1 VGASS
6 ASGAARRADAANR
19 PSAANHSGETHAC
32 GRCLRY
38 TVRIRSLTIPAA
50 CAGAL
55 LAPAAAH
62 AGQLTTLKV
71 RSCHVGTSPRDRQA
85 TFYAKMQSIPGT
97 DHMAIRFRLFDSAG
111 VRTPAAIPNT
121 QLEQWHQSKSGVPGF
136 AYAQTVTGLTAGG
149 IYRVAVEFRWFDANG
164 RVIRDIKRRSG
175 ECRELGQLA
184 NLAITG
190 LGARAGSAPGTEVY
204 AIDLLN
210 DGTASA
216 RMVLVDIFVD
226 GAQADVA
233 RVAMID
239 PAQTAVVRITGPSC
253 KRRIRV
259 VVDRPDAIHET
270 TEEDNVLRA
279 RCPAVQP

>member
-1 VGASS
+1 MTKAHW
-6 ASGAARRADAANR
+6 SGF
-19 PSAANHSGETHAC
+19 
-32 GRCLRY
+32 
-38 TVRIRSLTIPAA
+38 
-50 CAGAL
+50 
-55 LAPAAAH
+55 AAAEIRFQK
-62 AGQLTTLKV
+62 GDFGL
-71 RSCHVGTSPRDRQA
+71 G
-85 TFYAKMQSIPGT
+85 
-97 DHMAIRFRLFDSAG
+97 HMAIRFRLFDSAG
-111 VRTPAAIPNT
+111 VKTPAAIPNT

-216 RMVLVDIFVD
+216 RMVGMLSCSIAEYRSCLLAYTPCTPGSPPIAVISAGVANAATRSRLLNWITPDPTFMMAVLIAF
-226 GAQADVA
+226 DV
-233 RVAMID
+233 V
-239 PAQTAVVRITGPSC
+239 TVSS
-253 KRRIRV
+253 
-259 VVDRPDAIHET
+259 
-270 TEEDNVLRA
+270 
-279 RCPAVQP
+279 